1 LSVYATREVEND
13 MSGVTPYITIAQIA
27 ARMKEMNTYEEVNEA
42 LDEVE
47 YLFEVIPPELQD
59 PAENLISQLRE
70 KLKNLE

>member
-1 LSVYATREVEND
+1 

>member
-1 LSVYATREVEND
+1 
-13 MSGVTPYITIAQIA
+13 MSGVTPYITLAQIA
-27 ARMKEMNTYEEVNEA
+27 ARMKDMNTYEEVNAA

-59 PAENLISQLRE
+59 PAETLISQLRE

>member
-1 LSVYATREVEND
+1 

-59 PAENLISQLRE
+59 PAETLISQLRE